1 MTAKDILAFQFG
13 RADAIRTVALSSS
26 AIWTGIVLVLLTA
39 FARNYDQTYIPE
51 KPFLWF
57 FGPLLFS
64 LVSGTWLFLITYGLC
79 ARLKMPDVD
88 YARRPPLWRHWPG
101 FMGAFWMTAPIAW
114 LYAIPVERFFD
125 SLTAAKANIA
135 LLAIVSLWRVLLMA
149 RVFQVICRVP
159 YALAL
164 LWVLAAAFVEV
175 LAVTFFGG
183 AFGKSLMASMGGMR
197 NSPEENVLLNALGFA
212 SIVSFWGCII
222 AFVALL
228 IWRWRGTA
236 HEWPA
241 LARSRMPLWFLA
253 PAAAAWMLV
262 ALLPQRELKNNHA
275 IDQFIA
281 AGQFREAI
289 DFMNRHSAGDFSPS
303 KELPVKL
310 YEFETVEQ
318 VFALAAVIRKEDAG
332 WVRQCVNTALQTA
345 IGHLARWWHPRT
357 PLDEVDPGL
366 FHHGIDRYDLE
377 PRLVIAVLDQTN
389 RPPEIFATLIARTNL
404 LIALK
409 SLSADPP
416 IIKNRTSQYPETE
429 QRADW
434 RQLGLTLEQWGY
446 TNSVAT
452 EWKGLVR

>member
-13 RADAIRTVALSSS
+13 RADAIRTVASSSS
-26 AIWTGIVLVLLTA
+26 AIWTGIVLVMLTA

-64 LVSGTWLFLITYGLC
+64 LVSGTWLYMVCYL
-79 ARLKMPDVD
+79 MS
-88 YARRPPLWRHWPG
+88 ARRLMNRDELNPSSDSAWRG
-101 FMGAFWMTAPIAW
+101 FMGTFWMTAPIAW

-149 RVFQVICRVP
+149 RVFQVICQVP

-212 SIVSFWGCII
+212 SIVSFWGFII

-236 HEWPA
+236 REWPA
-241 LARSRMPLWFLA
+241 LARSHMPIWFLA

-262 ALLPQRELKNNHA
+262 ALLPQRELQNNHA

-289 DFMNRHSAGDFSPS
+289 DFMNRHSAADFSPS

-318 VFALAAVIRKEDAG
+318 VFALAAVLRKEDAG
-332 WVRQCVNTALQTA
+332 WVRQSVHTALQTA

-357 PLDEVDPGL
+357 PLDEVAPGL
-366 FHHGIDRYDLE
+366 FHHGINRYDLE
-377 PRLVIAVLDQTN
+377 PRLVIAVLDPTN

-416 IIKNRTSQYPETE
+416 IIKNRRSPYSETE

-434 RQLGLTLEQWGY
+434 RQLGLILEQWGY